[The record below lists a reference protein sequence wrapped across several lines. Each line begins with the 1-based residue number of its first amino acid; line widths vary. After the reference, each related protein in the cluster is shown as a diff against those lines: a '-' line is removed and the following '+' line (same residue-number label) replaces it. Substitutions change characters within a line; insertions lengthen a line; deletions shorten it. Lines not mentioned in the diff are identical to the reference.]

1 MRRSTPIKVLFVCLG
16 NICRSPAAEGVFAA
30 LVREAGL
37 ADRIVAASAGT
48 HDFNVGLGA
57 DASVQRTAARRGV
70 DLGTHRARQ
79 LSREDCL
86 GVDYVI
92 AMDMANLRA
101 LEKLCPGNAHSR
113 LHLLLDFTPEAGV
126 REVPDPYGG
135 GEATFERVLDLIEE
149 GARGLLS
156 HIVRA
161 GLR

>member
-1 MRRSTPIKVLFVCLG
+1 MPPERPVRVLLVCLG

-30 LVREAGL
+30 LVREAG

-57 DASVQRTAARRGV
+57 DASVQGAARRRGV
-70 DLGTHRARQ
+70 DL
-79 LSREDCL
+79 
-86 GVDYVI
+86 V
-92 AMDMANLRA
+92 
-101 LEKLCPGNAHSR
+101 
-113 LHLLLDFTPEAGV
+113 
-126 REVPDPYGG
+126 
-135 GEATFERVLDLIEE
+135 EE